1 MAGTDC
7 LMERLARTGEAIRA
21 TASKL
26 EKTRLLGEY
35 FAGLDK
41 ASLPLAAVFFTARP
55 FPDRDQRKL
64 NLGYAVIRNAVCAV
78 AGVEESALGDAY
90 LRHSDV
96 GDVIE
101 EVLRDRTHPR
111 PTTLPDVE
119 ATFARIYA
127 ERTVK
132 KKTEA
137 LVELLDRLTPL
148 EAKYIGKILTG
159 DLRIGLRAGLVEEG
173 IARAAGAP
181 AADVAWASMLTG
193 DLGEV
198 ALLARR
204 GALRQAQLHL
214 MHPLQFMLASPEED
228 ADAIMRR
235 VGGEA
240 WVEDKYDG
248 IRGQLHKQ
256 GSRVVLYSRDLNEVT
271 SAFPEVV
278 NAAGRLAHDV
288 LLDGELLAFKD
299 GVVRPF
305 NELQHRLGRKVVSAQ
320 LLREIPVA
328 FVAFDLLSLDGR
340 TLIEEPLRER
350 RRLLETLELP
360 PPFMLAYLISA
371 RSPQEL
377 DHLFAGARA
386 RHNEGLM
393 VKDPSTPYTPGRRG
407 LGWLK
412 LKKALAT
419 LDVVV
424 TGVEWGHG
432 KRRGV
437 LSDYTFAVY
446 DEGQARLVNI
456 GKAYSGLTDAEI
468 ASMTEHFKAIT
479 LKDYGRFR
487 AVQPEVV
494 LEVAFDAIME
504 SGRHNSGYAL
514 RFPRINR
521 IRTDKTV
528 RDIDTLA
535 NVDRLYRAFT
545 RERVQL
551 VEPGEA
557 PADGAAA
564 RSGSGSPP
572 PR

>member
-1 MAGTDC
+1 
-7 LMERLARTGEAIRA
+7 MEAFARTGEAIRA
-21 TASKL
+21 TSSKL

-35 FAGLDK
+35 FATLDDDT
-41 ASLPLAAVFFTARP
+41 LPLAAVYFTARP
-55 FPDRDQRKL
+55 FADRDQRKL
-64 NLGYAVIRNAVCAV
+64 NLGYAVIRNAVCDLAQV
-78 AGVEESALGDAY
+78 DEEALGESY
-90 LRHSDV
+90 MRHSDV

-101 EVLRDRTHPR
+101 EVLGSHTHPH
-111 PTTLPDVE
+111 PTSLRDVHDTLVRVYE
-119 ATFARIYA
+119 Q
-127 ERTVK
+127 RTVK

-137 LVELLDRLTPL
+137 LRELLDRLTPR

-173 IARAAGAP
+173 IAKAFGAP
-181 AADVAWASMLTG
+181 LSDVSWASMLTG

-204 GALRQAQLHL
+204 GELRSARLRL

-228 ADAIMRR
+228 AAAIMRR

-248 IRGQLHKQ
+248 IRGQLHKE
-256 GSRVVLYSRDLNEVT
+256 GERVVLYSRDLNEVT
-271 SAFPEVV
+271 AAFPEVV
-278 NAAGRLAHDV
+278 TAASAVPHDV

-305 NELQHRLGRKVVSAQ
+305 FELQHRLGRKVVSAQ
-320 LLREIPVA
+320 LLTEVPVI
-328 FVAFDLLSLDGR
+328 FVAFDLLYLDGR
-340 TLIEEPLRER
+340 NLLEEPLRER
-350 RRLLETLELP
+350 RRLLDELDLP
-360 PPFMLAYLISA
+360 SPFMLAYLIQA
-371 RSPQEL
+371 NNAEEL
-377 DHLFAGARA
+377 DRIFDAARA
-386 RHNEGLM
+386 RNNEGLM
-393 VKDPSTPYTPGRRG
+393 VKDPASKYTPGRRG

-424 TGVEWGHG
+424 TGVEVGHG
-432 KRRGV
+432 KRKNV

-446 DEGQARLVNI
+446 DEQADRLVNI
-456 GKAYSGLTDAEI
+456 GKAYSGLTDVEI
-468 ASMTEHFKAIT
+468 AQMTDYFKSIT

-487 AVQPEVV
+487 LVQPEVI

-514 RFPRINR
+514 RFPRIKQ
-521 IRTDKTV
+521 IRRDKTI

-535 NVDRLYRAFT
+535 NVAKMHRAFT
-545 RERVQL
+545 GERVQL
-551 VEPGEA
+551 VESAQG
-557 PADGAAA
+557 
-564 RSGSGSPP
+564 
-572 PR
+572 

>member
-1 MAGTDC
+1 
-7 LMERLARTGEAIRA
+7 MEAFARTGEAIRA
-21 TASKL
+21 TSSKL

-35 FAGLDK
+35 FAGLDDET
-41 ASLPLAAVFFTARP
+41 LPLAAVYFAARP
-55 FPDRDQRKL
+55 FADRDQRKL
-64 NLGYAVIRNAVCAV
+64 NLGYAVIRQAVCEI
-78 AGVEESALGDAY
+78 AGVDEDVLGESY
-90 LRHSDV
+90 MRHSDV

-101 EVLRDRTHPR
+101 EVLGGHTHPQR
-111 PTTLPDVE
+111 TSLREVHE
-119 ATFARIYA
+119 TFVRIYGQ
-127 ERTVK
+127 RTVK
-132 KKTEA
+132 RKAEA
-137 LVELLDRLTPL
+137 LRELLDRLSPR

-173 IARAAGAP
+173 IAKAFRAP
-181 AADVAWASMLTG
+181 LADVSWASMLTG

-204 GALRQAQLHL
+204 GGLRSAQLRL

-228 ADAIMRR
+228 AEAIMHR

-248 IRGQLHKQ
+248 IRGQLHKE
-256 GSRVVLYSRDLNEVT
+256 GDRVVLYSRDLNEVT
-271 SAFPEVV
+271 AAFPEVV
-278 NAAGRLAHDV
+278 AVARTVPHDI

-305 NELQHRLGRKVVSAQ
+305 FELQHRLGRKVVSSQ
-320 LLREIPVA
+320 LLAEVPVI
-328 FVAFDLLSLDGR
+328 FVAFDLLYLDGR
-340 TLIEEPLRER
+340 NLLTEPLRER
-350 RRLLETLELP
+350 RRLLDELNLP
-360 PPFMLAYLISA
+360 SPFMLAYLIRALDAAELDRIFEGA
-371 RSPQEL
+371 RS
-377 DHLFAGARA
+377 RN
-386 RHNEGLM
+386 NEGLM
-393 VKDPSTPYTPGRRG
+393 VKDPESRYTPGRRG

-424 TGVEWGHG
+424 TGVEVGHG
-432 KRRGV
+432 KRKNV

-446 DEGQARLVNI
+446 DEAADRLVNI

-468 ASMTEHFKAIT
+468 AQMTDYFKSIT

-487 AVQPEVV
+487 LVQPEIV

-514 RFPRINR
+514 RFPRIKQ
-521 IRTDKTV
+521 IRRDKTV

-535 NVDRLYRAFT
+535 NVARMHRAFT
-545 RERVQL
+545 GERVQL
-551 VEPGEA
+551 VEPA
-557 PADGAAA
+557 QA
-564 RSGSGSPP
+564 
-572 PR
+572 